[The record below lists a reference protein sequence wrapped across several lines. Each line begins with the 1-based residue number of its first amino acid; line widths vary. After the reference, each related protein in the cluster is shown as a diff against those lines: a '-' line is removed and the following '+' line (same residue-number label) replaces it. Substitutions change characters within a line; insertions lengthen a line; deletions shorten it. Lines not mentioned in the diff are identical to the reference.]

1 VRFPPERIHLCQEH
15 PNLPSACRGFES
27 RLRYQLFT
35 KALNSRFLCPSSNF
49 RQVFVRTCQE
59 DEEATI
65 RMTKLATIALV
76 CLVALS
82 AAGCAVE
89 VPMSSFRLAP
99 PDETSVSDKAQ
110 HQDLKHVRTR

>member
-1 VRFPPERIHLCQEH
+1 MITADSL
-15 PNLPSACRGFES
+15 
-27 RLRYQLFT
+27 LRYQLFT

-65 RMTKLATIALV
+65 RMTKLATTALV